1 MAKVQYRLVVE
12 IIHYGEVDLDCLG
25 YTQEEWDNLDYE
37 EQQNAIDEYIDDEKS
52 DIIYD
57 SEKEYEITVY

>member
-1 MAKVQYRLVVE
+1 MKKVQYRLVVE
-12 IIHYGEVDLDCLG
+12 ITHYGEVDLDDLG

-37 EQQNAIDEYIDDEKS
+37 EQQNIIDGYIDDEKS
-52 DIIYD
+52 EIIYD